1 MKMEIP
7 VEVDVSGHIGS
18 YLVAEGEVVEEGQTL
33 AHFIPD

>member
-1 MKMEIP
+1 MNTEIR
-7 VEVDVSGHIGS
+7 VEADVSGHIGS